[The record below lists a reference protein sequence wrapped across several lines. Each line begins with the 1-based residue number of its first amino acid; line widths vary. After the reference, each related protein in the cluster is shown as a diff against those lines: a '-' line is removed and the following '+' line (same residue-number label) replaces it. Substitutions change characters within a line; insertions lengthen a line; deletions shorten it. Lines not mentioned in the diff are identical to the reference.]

1 MLLSKNTFLTSVS
14 VAWTYQK
21 LGLINFPKWGSF
33 LVSFLKSRTCSI
45 LSLVS
50 TKCNL
55 GHFTML
61 PIWLLEPTFKALR
74 RVAGKSCAYYVGG
87 KTLLYFPGNFRHFF
101 IEINAKTRFLI
112 GCINIPNFTFNAS
125 EARTFQTEL
134 PILHFIWY
142 LSHFPTGKRAILA
155 LFRTYFSLGFW
166 KSGLMFITLHYIGEA
181 FISGQNVLS
190 SIQLFKPGN
199 IFF

>member
-1 MLLSKNTFLTSVS
+1 MQFGALHYATNLATWADLQS
-14 VAWTYQK
+14 
-21 LGLINFPKWGSF
+21 
-33 LVSFLKSRTCSI
+33 
-45 LSLVS
+45 S
-50 TKCNL
+50 TKSGRKIMC
-55 GHFTML
+55 
-61 PIWLLEPTFKALR
+61 LLRGRQNSIIFSRYFFAIFLW
-74 RVAGKSCAYYVGG
+74 KST
-87 KTLLYFPGNFRHFF
+87 K
-101 IEINAKTRFLI
+101 IRFLI

-125 EARTFQTEL
+125 AARTFQTEL

-142 LSHFPTGKRAILA
+142 LSHFPTGKRAILG